1 MGWNARSASFAH
13 AIGPVQELQ
22 QVDPGKRG
30 ELMAKVM
37 QFYHDEATAL
47 YLYDRV
53 QIDGLAANVRNY
65 QVVDRTINWHE
76 IELAN

>member
-1 MGWNARSASFAH
+1 
-13 AIGPVQELQ
+13 
-22 QVDPGKRG
+22 
-30 ELMAKVM
+30 M